1 MPRSKKLPQKSPQKT
16 PLMTPEAFRKETG
29 VSRETLARLEGYA
42 DLLIRWTKAVNLVSR
57 DSLHD
62 LWRRHMFD
70 SAQLLP
76 LLPAAS
82 GGRRRVIVDLGSG
95 GGFPGMVLSIL
106 GAGDVHLV
114 ESDQRKV
121 LFLRE
126 VAREVGS
133 DAHIHGLRVDQLPRF
148 RADAVTARAFA
159 PLGKLLEE
167 AAGFLDPAQAANGHG
182 PARGVFLKGKKVE
195 EELTAAH
202 KVWKMTVEKVP
213 SRSES
218 SGTILLIGVHGRE
231 TTIS

>member
-1 MPRSKKLPQKSPQKT
+1 MPSSQNT
-16 PLMTPEAFRKETG
+16 PLMTPEAFQKATG
-29 VSRETLARLEGYA
+29 VSRETLSRLERYA
-42 DLLIRWTKAVNLVSR
+42 DLLIRWTRAINLVSR
-57 DSLHD
+57 DTLHD
-62 LWRRHMFD
+62 LWRRHMLD

-76 LLPAAS
+76 HLPGIAED
-82 GGRRRVIVDLGSG
+82 RRRVILDLGSG
-95 GGFPGMVLSIL
+95 AGFPGMVLSVL

-148 RADAVTARAFA
+148 SVDAVTARAFA
-159 PLGKLLEE
+159 PLDKLLNE
-167 AAGFLDPAQAANGHG
+167 ASAFLDPAEAANGAA
-182 PARGVFLKGKKVE
+182 PARGLFLKGRRVE

-202 KVWKMTVEKVP
+202 KAWKMNVKKVP
-213 SRSES
+213 SRSDP

-231 TTIS
+231 TTIP

>member
-1 MPRSKKLPQKSPQKT
+1 MPSSKKP
-16 PLMTPEAFRKETG
+16 PLMTPESFQAETG
-29 VSRETLARLEGYA
+29 VSRETLARLESYA

-76 LLPAAS
+76 LLPEVAED
-82 GGRRRVIVDLGSG
+82 RRRVVLDLGSG

-121 LFLRE
+121 MFLRE

-133 DAHIHGLRVDQLPRF
+133 DAHIHGVRIEQLPRF
-148 RADAVTARAFA
+148 RADVVTARAFA
-159 PLGKLLEE
+159 PLEKILDE
-167 AAGFLDPAQAANGHG
+167 AAAFLDPAQASNGHG
-182 PARGVFLKGKKVE
+182 PARGVFLKGKTVD
-195 EELTAAH
+195 EELTAAYRL
-202 KVWKMTVEKVP
+202 WKMTIEKVP
-213 SRSES
+213 SRSDS

>member
-1 MPRSKKLPQKSPQKT
+1 
-16 PLMTPEAFRKETG
+16 MTPEAFQSETG
-29 VSRETLARLEGYA
+29 VSRETLARLESYA

-76 LLPAAS
+76 LLPNAPE
-82 GGRRRVIVDLGSG
+82 GRRRVTVDLGSG
-95 GGFPGMVLSIL
+95 AGFPGMVLSIL
-106 GAGDVHLV
+106 GADDVHLV

-121 LFLRE
+121 MFLRE

-133 DAHIHGLRVDQLPRF
+133 DAHIHGVRVEQLPRF
-148 RADAVTARAFA
+148 PVDVVTARAFA
-159 PLGKLLEE
+159 PLDKLLDE
-167 AAGFLDPAQAANGHG
+167 AAAFLDPTQATNGRTS
-182 PARGVFLKGKKVE
+182 ARGAFLKGRKVD
-195 EELTAAH
+195 EELTAAR
-202 KVWKMTVEKVP
+202 KAWQMDVEKVP
-213 SRSES
+213 SRSDS

>member
-1 MPRSKKLPQKSPQKT
+1 
-16 PLMTPEAFRKETG
+16 MTPEAFREATD
-29 VSRETLARLEGYA
+29 VSRETLARLETYT

-57 DSLHD
+57 NSLHD

-76 LLPAAS
+76 LLPDLS
-82 GGRRRVIVDLGSG
+82 EERRRVIVDLGSG
-95 GGFPGMVLSIL
+95 AGFPGMVLSIL

-114 ESDQRKV
+114 DSDQRKAR
-121 LFLRE
+121 FLRE

-133 DAHIHGLRVDQLPRF
+133 DAHIHGVRVDQLPRF
-148 RADAVTARAFA
+148 RVDVVTARAFA
-159 PLGKLLEE
+159 PLEKLLDE
-167 AAGFLDPAQAANGHG
+167 AAVFLDPTQASNGHG
-182 PARGVFLKGKKVE
+182 PARGVILKGRKVE

-202 KVWKMTVEKVP
+202 KAWNINVEKVP
-213 SRSES
+213 SRSDP

>member
-1 MPRSKKLPQKSPQKT
+1 MPSSKSA
-16 PLMTPEAFRKETG
+16 PLMTSDDFQKATG
-29 VSRETLARLEGYA
+29 VSRETLERLERYA

-62 LWRRHMFD
+62 LWRRHMLD

-76 LLPAAS
+76 LLPAADE
-82 GGRRRVIVDLGSG
+82 GRRRVILDLGSG
-95 GGFPGMVLSIL
+95 AGFPGMVLSVL

-133 DAHIHGLRVDQLPRF
+133 DAHIHGVRVDQLPRF
-148 RADAVTARAFA
+148 PVDAVTARAFA
-159 PLGKLLEE
+159 PLTKLLDE
-167 AAGFLDPAQAANGHG
+167 ASAFLDPAEATNGHT
-182 PARGVFLKGKKVE
+182 PARGLFLKGKRAD

-202 KVWKMTVEKVP
+202 KAWQMDVKKFP
-213 SRSES
+213 SRSDP
-218 SGTILLIGVHGRE
+218 SGTILLIGVQGRG

>member
-1 MPRSKKLPQKSPQKT
+1 
-16 PLMTPEAFRKETG
+16 MTPEAFREETG

-76 LLPAAS
+76 LLPEVTD
-82 GGRRRVIVDLGSG
+82 RRRVILDLGSG
-95 GGFPGMVLSIL
+95 AGFPGMVLSVL
-106 GAGDVHLV
+106 AAGDVHLV

-133 DAHIHGLRVDQLPRF
+133 DAHIHGVRVDQLPRF
-148 RADAVTARAFA
+148 PVDAVTARAFA
-159 PLGKLLEE
+159 PLNKLLDE
-167 AAGFLDPAQAANGHG
+167 AAAFLDPAHASNGRA
-182 PARGVFLKGKKVE
+182 PARGLFLKGRGVE

-202 KVWKMTVEKVP
+202 KAWKMTVEKVP
-213 SRSES
+213 SRSDL
-218 SGTILLIGVHGRE
+218 SGTILLVGVHGRE

>member
-1 MPRSKKLPQKSPQKT
+1 VPSSKSAS
-16 PLMTPEAFRKETG
+16 LMTSEDFQKATG
-29 VSRETLARLEGYA
+29 VSRETLERLERYA

-76 LLPAAS
+76 LLPQVAEE
-82 GGRRRVIVDLGSG
+82 RRRVILDLGSG
-95 GGFPGMVLSIL
+95 AGFPGMVLSVL

-133 DAHIHGLRVDQLPRF
+133 DAHIHGVRVDQLPRF
-148 RADAVTARAFA
+148 SVDAVTARAFA
-159 PLGKLLEE
+159 PLNKLLDE
-167 AAGFLDPAQAANGHG
+167 ASAFLDPAEATNGHA
-182 PARGVFLKGKKVE
+182 PARGLFLKGKRVD
-195 EELTAAH
+195 EELTAAL
-202 KVWKMTVEKVP
+202 KAWQMEVKKFP
-213 SRSES
+213 SRSDP
-218 SGTILLIGVHGRE
+218 SGTILLIGVQGRG
-231 TTIS
+231 TTIY

>member
-1 MPRSKKLPQKSPQKT
+1 MT
-16 PLMTPEAFRKETG
+16 PLGPEDFRAATG
-29 VSRETLARLEGYA
+29 VSRETLARLSRYA
-42 DLLIRWTKAVNLVSR
+42 ELLEKWSGAINLIGR
-57 DSLHD
+57 RSLPD

-76 LLPAAS
+76 LLPEVAED
-82 GGRRRVIVDLGSG
+82 RRRVVLDLGSG

-121 LFLRE
+121 MFLRE

-133 DAHIHGLRVDQLPRF
+133 DAHIHGVRIEQLPRF
-148 RADAVTARAFA
+148 RADVVTARAFA
-159 PLGKLLEE
+159 PLEKILDE
-167 AAGFLDPAQAANGHG
+167 AAAFLDPAQASNGHG
-182 PARGVFLKGKKVE
+182 PARGVFLKGKTVD
-195 EELTAAH
+195 EELTAAYRL
-202 KVWKMTVEKVP
+202 WKMTIEKVP
-213 SRSES
+213 SRSDS

>member
-1 MPRSKKLPQKSPQKT
+1 
-16 PLMTPEAFRKETG
+16 MTPEAFREETG
-29 VSRETLARLEGYA
+29 VSRETLTRLEGYA
-42 DLLIRWTKAVNLVSR
+42 DLLIRWTKTVNLVSR

-76 LLPAAS
+76 LLPEICE
-82 GGRRRVIVDLGSG
+82 GRRRVIVDLGAG

-106 GAGDVHLV
+106 GVGDVHLV
-114 ESDQRKV
+114 ESDQRKAM
-121 LFLRE
+121 FLRD

-133 DAHIHGLRVDQLPRF
+133 DAHIHGVRVDQLPRF

-159 PLGKLLEE
+159 PLEKLLDE
-167 AAGFLDPAQAANGHG
+167 AAAFLDPAQASNGHG
-182 PARGVFLKGKKVE
+182 PAQGVFLKGRKVE

-202 KVWKMTVEKVP
+202 KAWKMTVEKVP
-213 SRSES
+213 SRSDS

>member
-1 MPRSKKLPQKSPQKT
+1 MPSSQKT
-16 PLMTPEAFRKETG
+16 SLMTPEAFREATD
-29 VSRETLARLEGYA
+29 VSRETLARLERYA

-57 DSLHD
+57 NSLHD

-76 LLPAAS
+76 LLPDLS
-82 GGRRRVIVDLGSG
+82 EGRRRVIVDLGSG
-95 GGFPGMVLSIL
+95 AGFPGMVLSIL

-121 LFLRE
+121 RFLRE

-133 DAHIHGLRVDQLPRF
+133 DAHIHGVRVDQLPRF
-148 RADAVTARAFA
+148 RVDAVTARAFA
-159 PLGKLLEE
+159 PLEKLLDE
-167 AAGFLDPAQAANGHG
+167 AAAFLDPIQAANGDG
-182 PARGVFLKGKKVE
+182 PATGVFLKGRSVG

-202 KVWKMTVEKVP
+202 KAWKMNVEKVP
-213 SRSES
+213 SRSDS

>member
-1 MPRSKKLPQKSPQKT
+1 MPSSQIT
-16 PLMTPEAFRKETG
+16 PLMTPEAFQAATG
-29 VSRETLARLEGYA
+29 VSRETLTRLEGYA

-62 LWRRHMFD
+62 LWRRHMLD

-76 LLPAAS
+76 HLPRITED
-82 GGRRRVIVDLGSG
+82 RRRVVLDLGSG
-95 GGFPGMVLSIL
+95 AGFPGMVLSVL

-133 DAHIHGLRVDQLPRF
+133 DAHIHGVRVDQLPRF
-148 RADAVTARAFA
+148 PVDAVTARAFA
-159 PLGKLLEE
+159 PLDRLLDE
-167 AAGFLDPAQAANGHG
+167 AAAFLDPAEAANGG
-182 PARGVFLKGKKVE
+182 AAARGLFLKGRRVE

-202 KVWKMTVEKVP
+202 KAWKMKVKKVP
-213 SRSES
+213 SRSDP

-231 TTIS
+231 TTIP